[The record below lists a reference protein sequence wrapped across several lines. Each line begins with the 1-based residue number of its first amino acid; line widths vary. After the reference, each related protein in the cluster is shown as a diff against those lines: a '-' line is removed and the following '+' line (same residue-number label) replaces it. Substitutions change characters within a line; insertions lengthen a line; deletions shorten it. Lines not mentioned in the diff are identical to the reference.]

1 MLIYNHCRRNAVEPV
16 VREERKYDGRSTK
29 YGNLSQ
35 KNRCDNQICFDQMTK
50 LSIIN
55 DQLLI
60 LKKYAKL

>member
-1 MLIYNHCRRNAVEPV
+1 MEPV

-35 KNRCDNQICFDQMTK
+35 KNRRDNQICLIK

-55 DQLLI
+55 DKLLI
-60 LKKYAKL
+60 FTKEV